1 VNLHRFAKWFVVFAV
16 LVLFPASCSRIIKK
30 GPPEVVK
37 AFFAAANDGRYSDA
51 ERYLTASAKALMVLA
66 GGIKKF
72 ADTETRDG
80 KLDSVEILQQETRG
94 QGAKIHYRL
103 RYKDGQTKDDD
114 ASLIVEDG
122 EWRISG

>member
-16 LVLFPASCSRIIKK
+16 LVLLPASCSRIIKK

-51 ERYLTASAKALMVLA
+51 EHYLTSSAKALIVLA
-66 GGIKKF
+66 GGIKKA
-72 ADTETRDG
+72 ADEETHDG
-80 KLDSVEILQQETRG
+80 KLDRVEILKVETRG
-94 QGAKIHYRL
+94 QGAKVHYRL
-103 RYKDGQTKDDD
+103 HYKDGQTKDDD
-114 ASLIVEDG
+114 DNLIVEDG